1 MDKKSLNYKRNKIM
15 KPTLLVLAA
24 GMGSRY
30 GGLKQLDQLG
40 PNGETIMDYSVQY
53 AIEAGYGRIV
63 YVIRR
68 SMEADFCEHILP
80 KYAHRIPVE
89 YVFQELDIL
98 PEGFTVNSERAKPY
112 GTAHAILV
120 AKEAVREPFT
130 VINADD
136 FYGRDAFRVMAD
148 FLRQPQPA
156 DAPQFAMVGYRL
168 ENTLSENGTVSRGV
182 CTADEHG
189 HLVSIT
195 EMTKIGKVD
204 GSICNTFADGSTKQL
219 DGRTPVSMNF
229 WGFTPLFFDKLDEMF
244 KEFLTAHNDDI
255 KAEFGIPTVINYFLT
270 SGAATINILDSDAQ
284 WFGVTYQADRP
295 YVVERLAQLK

>member
-1 MDKKSLNYKRNKIM
+1 MN
-15 KPTLLVLAA
+15 PTLLVLAA

-40 PNGETIMDYSVQY
+40 PNGETIMDYSVRY
-53 AIEAGYGRIV
+53 AIEAGYGKIV

-80 KYAHRIPVE
+80 KYADRIPVE
-89 YVFQELDIL
+89 YVFQELDVL
-98 PEGFTVNSERAKPY
+98 PDGFSVNPERVKPY

-120 AKEAVREPFT
+120 AKNAVKEPFT

-136 FYGRDAFRVMAD
+136 FYGSDAFRVMAD
-148 FLRQPQPA
+148 FLRQPQAPA
-156 DAPQFAMVGYRL
+156 APQFAMMGYRL

-182 CTADEHG
+182 CTADENG

-195 EMTKIGKVD
+195 EMTKIGRHD
-204 GSICNTFADGSTKQL
+204 GLISNAEADGSFTPL
-219 DGRTPVSMNF
+219 DGKTPVSMNF
-229 WGFTPLFFDKLDEMF
+229 WGFTPLFFDKIDEMF
-244 KEFLTAHNDDI
+244 REFLAAHNDDP
-255 KAEFGIPTVINYFLT
+255 KSEFQIPTVINYFLH
-270 SGAATINILDSDAQ
+270 SGAAAISILDSDAQ

>member
-1 MDKKSLNYKRNKIM
+1 M

-53 AIEAGYGRIV
+53 AIEAGYGKIV

-68 SMEADFCEHILP
+68 SMETDFCEHILP
-80 KYAHRIPVE
+80 KYAQRIPVE
-89 YVFQELDIL
+89 YVFQELDVL
-98 PEGFTVNSERAKPY
+98 PEGFSVNPERVKPY

-120 AKEAVREPFT
+120 AKEAVKEPFT

-136 FYGRDAFRVMAD
+136 FYGKDAFRVMAD
-148 FLRQPQPA
+148 FLRQPQQP

-182 CTADEHG
+182 CTADQHG

-195 EMTKIGKVD
+195 EMTKIGKAD
-204 GSICNTFADGSTKQL
+204 GIIRNTFADGSTKEL

-244 KEFLTAHNDDI
+244 RDFLAAHNNDP
-255 KAEFGIPTVINYFLT
+255 KSEFQIPTVINYFLT

-295 YVVERLAQLK
+295 YVVERLAQLQ